1 LAAVE
6 EHHMSA
12 ARDVFDYVSTLA
24 NGLKNKLRD
33 GVAVKLHTLL
43 NSMRNSLEFGLGMNT
58 IELSHA

>member
-1 LAAVE
+1 
-6 EHHMSA
+6 MSA